1 LSLDVS
7 IVEAVR
13 RNGSLII
20 AGFAAKQGREVFAIP
35 GSIHNLAAKGCHHLI
50 RQGAKLVPSTE
61 DVLEE
66 IADQVELSA
75 VTQSPAD
82 EPVPIELDKQYLSL
96 LNCLGYEPISVVRSW
111 NAAD

>member
-1 LSLDVS
+1 M
-7 IVEAVR
+7 
-13 RNGSLII
+13 
-20 AGFAAKQGREVFAIP
+20 Q
-35 GSIHNLAAKGCHHLI
+35 
-50 RQGAKLVPSTE
+50 STE

-96 LNCLGYEPISVVRSW
+96 LNCLGYDSISVVRSW

>member
-1 LSLDVS
+1 V
-7 IVEAVR
+7 
-13 RNGSLII
+13 
-20 AGFAAKQGREVFAIP
+20 Q
-35 GSIHNLAAKGCHHLI
+35 
-50 RQGAKLVPSTE
+50 STE

-75 VTQSPAD
+75 VAQSPAD

-96 LNCLGYEPISVVRSW
+96 LNYLGYDPISVERSW